1 MEKSKN
7 ESQKIA
13 SKEHKSRQL
22 TPELSTQ
29 SSTISKNP
37 QINLAVFG
45 HTITQSKNKKKINI
59 QKKI

>member
-1 MEKSKN
+1 MEKKKN

-45 HTITQSKNKKKINI
+45 HTITQSKNKKN
-59 QKKI
+59 